1 MGASLLAVAKSMYYV
16 HPRNSNHLRSHSTA
30 IMALDHSGLGLENK
44 FLENKSHFE
53 MSANFAKIAKEK
65 NFSCYVKRLSN
76 KYGENSKNNKLHKIL
91 HLERE
96 KVKEGF
102 EMSANFAKI
111 AKVTGIFLAK

>member
-1 MGASLLAVAKSMYYV
+1 M
-16 HPRNSNHLRSHSTA
+16 
-30 IMALDHSGLGLENK
+30 
-44 FLENKSHFE
+44 
-53 MSANFAKIAKEK
+53 
-65 NFSCYVKRLSN
+65 KRLSN

-91 HLERE
+91 HLERG